1 MSGENGAGGNSGKG
15 GSSRRGGRKNLRERV
30 KTARGRRLSSTRWLE
45 RQLNDPYVMRAKEEG
60 YRSRAAFKLLEMDE
74 KYHFLKSGARI
85 VDLGCAPGGWTQV
98 SVARAGSDKG
108 KGKVIG
114 VDLQEIDPVP
124 GADIYVLD
132 FLEAGADDKVK
143 EWLGGEADIVLS
155 DMAAAST
162 GHKQTD
168 HMRIM
173 ALAEAAAHFA
183 HDVLH
188 IDGTYCAKVLQGG
201 AEHEL
206 LTLLKQDFKT
216 VRHVKPQAS
225 RADSSEM
232 YVLATGFKGRRDQE
246 NGADEG
252 SLGA

>member
-143 EWLGGEADIVLS
+143 EWLGGEA
-155 DMAAAST
+155 
-162 GHKQTD
+162 
-168 HMRIM
+168 
-173 ALAEAAAHFA
+173 HFA

-188 IDGTYCAKVLQGG
+188 IGGTYCAKVLQGG

>member
-143 EWLGGEADIVLS
+143 EWLG
-155 DMAAAST
+155 
-162 GHKQTD
+162 
-168 HMRIM
+168 
-173 ALAEAAAHFA
+173 AAAHFA

-188 IDGTYCAKVLQGG
+188 IGGTYCAKVLQGG